1 MERKAPYP
9 IERIHALLGRAPYN
23 APMIQYKNS
32 VGLFYLLVALAVAC
46 ASPAARAHN
55 IAAGASATHSVSAD
69 TADLVL
75 QALGLIGTR
84 YKFGGT
90 SPDVGFDCSGFVR
103 HLFDTTLGRVLP
115 RTSLE
120 MSRLGD
126 KIDRPSLLPGDLVFY
141 NTRRKSFSH
150 VGLYIGE
157 GRFIHAPS
165 KGRAVEIV
173 DMSDRYWVPR
183 FNGARRLL
191 AAFMGPP
198 EPESPNENAASN

>member
-1 MERKAPYP
+1 
-9 IERIHALLGRAPYN
+9 
-23 APMIQYKNS
+23 MIKNRNS
-32 VGLFYLLVALAVAC
+32 GGGLCMVCVACVVMALALTCV
-46 ASPAARAHN
+46 SPTARAQRH
-55 IAAGASATHSVSAD
+55 AAEASATYSAGAN

-84 YKFGGT
+84 YTFGGS
-90 SPDVGFDCSGFVR
+90 SPDAGFDCSGFVR

-115 RTSLE
+115 RTSSE

-126 KIDRPSLLPGDLVFY
+126 KIEHDSLAPGDLVFY

-150 VGLYIGE
+150 VGIYIGE

-173 DMSDRYWVPR
+173 EMSERYWVGR

-191 AAFMGPP
+191 PAFMGPLAP
-198 EPESPNENAASN
+198 DTRNENAASN